1 MPRGL
6 KKFLKALGSIFDGLA
21 FLGFIVDLGRLVVT
35 SVMFIFSFF
44 P

>member
-6 KKFLKALGSIFDGLA
+6 KNFLKTLGSIFDGLA
-21 FLGFIVDLGRLVVT
+21 FLGFIVDLGRFVVT
-35 SVMFIFSFF
+35 VIMFVFSFF